1 MWHRDK
7 KVGLF
12 GLVLVCLAVTG
23 FIMLWHTYQ
32 GDEDGYAAHR
42 AAAPPEEE
50 TGIIPHQDQ
59 TSIPEQSPQ
68 RSGTPY
74 PEQPPHQD
82 QTQIPDPENQPEDTN
97 DQPEETAGQPEES
110 TGEPEETE
118 EPEELLETIKDV
130 QTREEW
136 IEAKL
141 EQYSDQID
149 EADVEDFR
157 SIIGK
162 LDMDH
167 AVALLDNPD
176 GAQGEEQLKTYL
188 RSTLTTEEYG
198 RAKELFFQY
207 NYILFE

>member
-1 MWHRDK
+1 MWHRDR
-7 KVGLF
+7 KVGLI

-23 FIMLWHTYQ
+23 LIMLWRPYQ
-32 GDEDGYAAHR
+32 VEEDRYA
-42 AAAPPEEE
+42 
-50 TGIIPHQDQ
+50 TQTIPRQDQ
-59 TSIPEQSPQ
+59 GPIPDL
-68 RSGTPY
+68 
-74 PEQPPHQD
+74 PP
-82 QTQIPDPENQPEDTN
+82 IPDPNHRQEKPSRPGKPTEPPKEPTE
-97 DQPEETAGQPEES
+97 PPEES
-110 TGEPEETE
+110 TEPSQETGEPQETGQ
-118 EPEELLETIKDV
+118 PEDILDTIKGT

-141 EQYSDQID
+141 EQYRDQID

-167 AVALLDNPD
+167 AIALLDNPD
-176 GAQGEEQLKTYL
+176 GQAGEEALKAYL
-188 RSTLTTEEYG
+188 RKTLTAEEYE